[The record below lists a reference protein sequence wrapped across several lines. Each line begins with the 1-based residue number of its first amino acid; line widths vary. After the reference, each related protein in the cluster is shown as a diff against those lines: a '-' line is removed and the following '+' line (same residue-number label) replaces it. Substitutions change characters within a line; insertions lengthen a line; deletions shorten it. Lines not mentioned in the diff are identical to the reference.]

1 MLSSHKMQDEE
12 HKVPLFT
19 IGFKLDEQGG
29 LVMDTF
35 QAYNG
40 FMNLPLEIQHKLI
53 NGAMRESGESP
64 GYTGREK
71 LSLN

>member
-1 MLSSHKMQDEE
+1 MTDEE
-12 HKVPLFT
+12 RRVPLFT
-19 IGFKLDEQGG
+19 IGFNFDEQGN

-35 QAYNG
+35 YAFND
-40 FMNLPLEIQHKLI
+40 FNNLPLEIQHELI

-71 LSLN
+71 ISLH